1 MNFHKTVLLKESIE
15 ALNIKPTLRYI
26 DGTLGGGGHAKAIL
40 EKGGQVLAIDLDQD
54 AISHVSKLLAKPQNL
69 KTVQGNFRNIDKIA
83 KSEGFDKVS
92 GIILDLGVSSHQID
106 DEARG
111 FSYQKDSA
119 LDMRMDRKGAVKA
132 LDLLN
137 LLSKNELYEI
147 FTKFGEEPNSRAIS
161 NRIIESR
168 RVKAFATTRD
178 LTKIIEEAYGVR
190 GEIDMKKRAQLNN
203 RVFQALRIAVND
215 EINSL
220 IEVLPKAISLLLPS
234 GRLAVISFH
243 SMEDRIV
250 KESFLRME
258 KDGLGTVITKKP
270 IIPTDLEMAENRR
283 SKSAKLR
290 VFEKV

>member
-111 FSYQKDSA
+111 FSYQKNSA